1 MKGLTGGTNA
11 TWRTDEGAPRCLGT
25 AVLWVRRGGRRRVWD
40 YAQVQTGEQAQL
52 VHWQL
57 FAQSQDV
64 HWQFDEP
71 LQVVHW
77 QVLAALV
84 FADVDMGMLRVG

>member
-1 MKGLTGGTNA
+1 MWG
-11 TWRTDEGAPRCLGT
+11 
-25 AVLWVRRGGRRRVWD
+25 
-40 YAQVQTGEQAQL
+40 YAQVRTGEQAQL

-71 LQVVHW
+71 LQAVHW
-77 QVLAALV
+77 QLLEAL
-84 FADVDMGMLRVG
+84 FADVDMGGSGLAGWHDVNSR